1 MKICIVGCG
10 AIGGLLAAYLSKT
23 NAEITVVERGE
34 QFLALRERGLSLRD
48 TAENCWQIDALTVV
62 DSLSACATFD
72 VVFLAVKAHE
82 IEPLVAEL
90 PRVFAPHTTLVTLQN
105 GIPWWYFQR
114 HGGNFEHTVL
124 HSVDPGGRLSAQI
137 DPARI
142 LGCVAYPAAQIME
155 PGVIRHIE
163 GVRFPLGELDGS
175 DTPRAR
181 QLSGLLTEAGLK
193 SPVLEDI
200 RGEIWL
206 KAWGNLAFNPVS
218 ALTHATMA
226 EIAIHPHS
234 RDYVVQLMS
243 EAREVAKQLGVE
255 FRVPLERRLQGAEQV
270 GGHKTSMLQ
279 DVLARRP
286 LELDA
291 ILGAVIEIAALVDV
305 AVPAL
310 KGLYG
315 LCSLRNEINLGHRIV
330 HG

>member
-10 AIGGLLAAYLSKT
+10 AIGGLLAGYLAKT
-23 NAEITVVERGE
+23 AAEITVVERGE
-34 QFLALRERGLSLRD
+34 QLLALRERGLLLHEATGNCSRIDTLTVLDSLRD
-48 TAENCWQIDALTVV
+48 CG
-62 DSLSACATFD
+62 TFD

-82 IEPLVAEL
+82 IEPLAAEL
-90 PRVFAPHTTLVTLQN
+90 ARVVAGHTTLVTLQN

-114 HGGNFEHTVL
+114 HGGSFEGTVL
-124 HSVDPGGRLSAQI
+124 RSVDPGGRLSTRF

-142 LGCVAYPAAQIME
+142 LGCVAYPAAQVIE

-163 GVRFPLGELDGS
+163 GIRFPLGELDGTV
-175 DTPRAR
+175 TPRALR
-181 QLSGLLTEAGLK
+181 ISALLGDAGLK

-206 KAWGNLAFNPVS
+206 KTWGNLAFNPVS

-234 RDYVVQLMS
+234 RAYVVQLMS
-243 EAREVAKQLGVE
+243 EARAVAARLGVE

-279 DVLARRP
+279 DVLAQRP

-310 KGLYG
+310 QGLYAPVSYTH
-315 LCSLRNEINLGHRIV
+315 LTLPTSDLV
-330 HG
+330 